1 MLLKHYHSEP
11 RHSEPRRYCLKRV
24 SGGGASSA
32 QMRGFPAQMWASF
45 GTDVGDL
52 AARQQIS
59 VALPLQLELR
69 MDLRA
74 ARASSEP

>member
-1 MLLKHYHSEP
+1 
-11 RHSEPRRYCLKRV
+11 
-24 SGGGASSA
+24 
-32 QMRGFPAQMWASF
+32 MWASF

-74 ARASSEP
+74 ARASIEP